1 MLQFMYF
8 AELEPRGIKD
18 TTKDIEM
25 LCVLVPQEWIL
36 MPGELEM
43 LWFW

>member
-8 AELEPRGIKD
+8 AELEPRGIKA
-18 TTKDIEM
+18 TTKGIEM
-25 LCVLVPQEWIL
+25 LCVLAPQEWVL

-43 LWFW
+43 PWFW